1 MCHDSKMVQIDTL
14 TNTNLI
20 DLLSS
25 LLDGQKAIVLAYLS
39 EQSP

>member
-1 MCHDSKMVQIDTL
+1 MVQIDTL
-14 TNTNLI
+14 INTNFI

-25 LLDGQKAIVLAYLS
+25 LLDSQKAITLVYLS